1 MEISKSKLSNYIL
14 FSSTNINKLL
24 SSVIN
29 ESCNAVMLENFDDKV
44 LMADINT
51 GKLYLSDYNFDGKKI
66 HLENFE
72 PVDIVEENSAL
83 KESISNYFEAD
94 SYDTAAI
101 VEAFE
106 EDASNNSTELSESI
120 VKALARKRNDIPNY
134 TQLMGINE
142 EISEELKSS
151 NLFKAYQERL
161 LESPTEHIK
170 VINWID
176 PVDVSIVNEDS
187 GAEIFAGT
195 RDKLNK
201 LLKDPNFKAVFKE
214 AIEAMVEGDDSLME
228 DLYSENKSL
237 LLLSE
242 NELKEFVGLSII
254 GNKELMDSRK
264 KIVENINYM
273 IDESEEL
280 YETKVLFEEDEAAAE
295 EGGEED
301 KKELAANDKD
311 IEALQNALDKA
322 LEKITDEKLVEKINS
337 LKDALDN
344 SKDNETT
351 DVAAVKECV
360 EILSM

>member
-1 MEISKSKLSNYIL
+1 MEFSKSKLSNYIL

-44 LMADINT
+44 LMADVNT
-51 GKLYLSDYNFDGKKI
+51 GKLYLSDYNFDGRKI
-66 HLENFE
+66 RLENFE
-72 PVDIVEENSAL
+72 PVDIVDEDNTL
-83 KESISNYFEAD
+83 RESINNYFEAD

-101 VEAFE
+101 VEAYE
-106 EDASNNSTELSESI
+106 EHADSQFTELSDSI
-120 VKALARKRNDIPNY
+120 VKALSKKGNETPDY
-134 TQLMGINE
+134 TQLIGINE
-142 EISEELKSS
+142 EISEELKNS
-151 NLFKAYQERL
+151 NMFKAYKERL
-161 LESPTEHIK
+161 EESPSDHIK
-170 VINWID
+170 VINWND
-176 PVDVSIVNEDS
+176 PIEVSIVNEDS
-187 GAEIFAGT
+187 GVEVFAGT
-195 RDKLNK
+195 RDKVEK
-201 LLKDPNFKAVFKE
+201 LIKDANFKKVFKE
-214 AIEAMVEGDDSLME
+214 AIEDMVEGDISVME

-264 KIVENINYM
+264 KIVENINEM
-273 IDESEEL
+273 IEENEEL
-280 YETKVLFEEDEAAAE
+280 SETKMLFEEEEETAADES
-295 EGGEED
+295 ED
-301 KKELAANDKD
+301 KKELATNDKD

-337 LKDALDN
+337 LKDALDS

-351 DVAAVKECV
+351 DVATVKECI